1 MRDTSLQRRFGRKG
15 SVFFRIYQE
24 KYIEKKKKNGKID
37 ALDVLD
43 NLEPA
48 EP

>member
-1 MRDTSLQRRFGRKG
+1 MRDTSLQRRCGRKG

-24 KYIEKKKKNGKID
+24 KYIEKKKNGKID